1 MREETYLEKVERHKK
16 YSFIF
21 GSYLHHHHHH
31 KNQLSTKY
39 KTSQTGDIF
48 INNS

>member
-1 MREETYLEKVERHKK
+1 MREETYLEKEERHKK

-21 GSYLHHHHHH
+21 RSNLHHHHH